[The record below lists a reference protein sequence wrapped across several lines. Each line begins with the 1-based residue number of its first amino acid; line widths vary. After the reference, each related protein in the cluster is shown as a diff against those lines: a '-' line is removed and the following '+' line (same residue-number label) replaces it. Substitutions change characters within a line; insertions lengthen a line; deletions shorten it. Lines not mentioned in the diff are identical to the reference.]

1 MDPLSCSS
9 SSSPL
14 HVSVVPSEL
23 LFNHKMPSS
32 LPTAS
37 PSSQSV
43 SITNH
48 TRGKLRWPCVWFT
61 VASHYDTTKHAL
73 DFFSIWNLTRVPVL
87 LFLLINLVSFPCDFY
102 SSLVWTA
109 AQDSPFSVSPS
120 SCDLAPLKSTS
131 FRVNYDPKQLH
142 TLHAVQL
149 ECFAYNKVM
158 FLPYIQNYVE
168 EYSVSCSEFCWHS
181 VLWLLCRTVF
191 KFRGRYCVHPGVW
204 LSES

>member
-9 SSSPL
+9 SSSPP
-14 HVSVVPSEL
+14 HVSVVPTEL

-32 LPTAS
+32 LSTAS

-48 TRGKLRWPCVWFT
+48 TRGKLRWSCVRLI
-61 VASHYDTTKHAL
+61 VASHYGTTKRAL
-73 DFFSIWNLTRVPVL
+73 EFFSVWNLTTVPVL
-87 LFLLINLVSFPCDFY
+87 LFFLINLVSFTCDFY
-102 SSLVWTA
+102 SSLVWTP

-149 ECFAYNKVM
+149 ECFAYNKVT
-158 FLPYIQNYVE
+158 FLPYIQNYGE
-168 EYSVSCSEFCWHS
+168 GYSVSCNEFCWHS

-191 KFRGRYCVHPGVW
+191 KLRGRCYVHPGVW